1 MVRTTSSL
9 FLYEQVELMR
19 PLDTVYG
26 CQDKKDDIKVG
37 VWSSALFFGIHV
49 WTAAVAFDAAFVACL
64 YFAGVANGQGL
75 PYFVISVAGAAVQLV
90 YQLATMNTE
99 EEGSCWCKYLI
110 LARIDHH

>member
-1 MVRTTSSL
+1 MVRTMSS
-9 FLYEQVELMR
+9 FSLYEQAELMR

-37 VWSSALFFGIHV
+37 VWSSALFFGSHV
-49 WTAAVAFDAAFVACL
+49 WTAAAVFDAAFVACL
-64 YFAGVANGQGL
+64 YFAGVANAQRL

-99 EEGSCWCKYLI
+99 EEGSCWCK
-110 LARIDHH
+110 